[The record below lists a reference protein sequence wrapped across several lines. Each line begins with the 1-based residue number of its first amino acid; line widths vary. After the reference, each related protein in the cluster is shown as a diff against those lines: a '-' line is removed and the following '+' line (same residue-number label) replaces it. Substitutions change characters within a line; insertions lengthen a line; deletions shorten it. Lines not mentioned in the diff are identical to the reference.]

1 VVGAGPGVEPGVS
14 VSCHH
19 TFPPTL
25 TSTLRPLTTPSPQPS
40 SPRSAGKLAPRE
52 ALKRH
57 LLIMIV
63 AIIVLDS
70 IAIPMFYLFH
80 FDRDVGTRQQ
90 TFIGIWVLVSAAVVA
105 VQLRKIRRARVAAIR
120 ESAGSRGGG
129 TGPGDQ
135 PGNRS
140 GPSAPGS

>member
-1 VVGAGPGVEPGVS
+1 
-14 VSCHH
+14 
-19 TFPPTL
+19 
-25 TSTLRPLTTPSPQPS
+25 
-40 SPRSAGKLAPRE
+40 
-52 ALKRH
+52 

-63 AIIVLDS
+63 AIVVLDS
-70 IAIPMFYLFH
+70 IAIPLFYLFH

-120 ESAGSRGGG
+120 ASAGLRGGG
-129 TGPGDQ
+129 TGPGDR